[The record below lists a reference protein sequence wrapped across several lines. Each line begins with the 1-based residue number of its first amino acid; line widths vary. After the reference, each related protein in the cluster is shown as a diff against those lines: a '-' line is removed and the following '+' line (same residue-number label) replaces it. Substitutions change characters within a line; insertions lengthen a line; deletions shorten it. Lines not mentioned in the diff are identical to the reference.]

1 MTILQI
7 GLLIGVT
14 VVWIAATIYRTNA
27 VLKRLTNTEKVR
39 SR

>member
-7 GLLIGVT
+7 GLLVGVI
-14 VVWIAATIYRTNA
+14 VVWIAATIYRTN
-27 VLKRLTNTEKVR
+27 VVRKRLTNTEKVQ